1 MIKHVK
7 ADIFTTDCDII
18 VHQVN
23 CYGVMGAGLAKQVKE
38 KYPDVYDIYK
48 SLCNNVVPEV
58 LLGTTLMVQINDA
71 LEDSNKKY
79 IANFFSQESYGYGK
93 QFTSYEAFK
102 KCLEYLKDRYS
113 DYSIAFPYLIGC
125 KRGGGDWNKIYG
137 VIEEILG
144 DCDVTIYEHDL
155 G

>member
-23 CYGVMGAGLAKQVKE
+23 CYGVMGSGIAKQVKE
-38 KYPDVYDIYK
+38 RYPNVYCFYYSYCEKEKDK
-48 SLCNNVVPEV
+48 NKLMGKV
-58 LLGTTLMVQINDA
+58 LMVNT
-71 LEDSNKKY
+71 LEDKTRI

-93 QFTSYEAFK
+93 QFTSYEAFRE
-102 KCLEYLKDRYS
+102 CLEYLKDNYS
-113 DYSIAFPYLIGC
+113 NYSIAFPYLIGC

-137 VIEEILG
+137 MIEEILR